1 MRVALKSRSLRF
13 HSPRLCRIAVFLIQ
27 TIVSLA
33 HYILFQRQQQ
43 NSDARTWPSNPIGC
57 TKKEKRQ
64 LRNLRITLKMQQK
77 QLASDQEKVTNQQ
90 QYVHAGFQ
98 EVQRIRSFNAMHR
111 QRLQITNNQVRDM
124 VAELPL
130 SHTPHSFSVDSRN
143 SLELAWVLQTAHVLS
158 TGRDRLAALAHTD
171 KQIHKQHKKQIQIQ
185 GTHCGSISSLLPWD
199 SVGIV
204 Y

>member
-1 MRVALKSRSLRF
+1 MRAL
-13 HSPRLCRIAVFLIQ
+13 
-27 TIVSLA
+27 
-33 HYILFQRQQQ
+33 
-43 NSDARTWPSNPIGC
+43 WPSIPIGC